1 MKKFKPIKIIAIF
14 CIITISIAIFQKP
27 IIAFATDLYTFT
39 TDEHI
44 GLFYDTNQSWLI
56 SNNFITDALHTI
68 GWAIIKFLKLLV
80 DACETLYKKSV
91 GLLDF
96 TNYQELN
103 DLIDEYKLAYAAIM
117 TLSVLYLGY
126 SMIISHDKKLNVFKS
141 LFLSIFCF
149 SALAGIMVELN
160 TSISTFAAD
169 TVGSGNSSTK
179 VICEQ
184 TYDLLKGIKKKEEKF
199 SIEKNKHLTYC
210 RIKSSQF
217 ELIDINEVMN
227 YGSTQLSEN
236 ASSLLSSKLS
246 RIWSI
251 SGKEKDEFKAQVD
264 YLIEQTEYP
273 DFSLGKFFSFGGS
286 VQDTAD
292 RYAYKEYLSSL
303 KELPAGSSVYMLTAI
318 DSGYELPF
326 NTDTEK
332 NGFMNEFYYRYHVDF
347 FPIIITLI
355 AYIIV
360 YIAMSYK
367 AIRCIYELAI
377 KKILAVLY
385 SADINGTQK
394 TMKILSSIRDGYII
408 IMLSSILIKAFTLM
422 NSYLNNNLS
431 IDNPNIKMLV
441 KCILLIM
448 IALAVVDGPDIIQ
461 QLTGIDAGLSGG
473 VGKMMAA
480 YHMGRGA
487 ARAATAAPR
496 GLARIAGN
504 KLRDH
509 QLANEIEKAHE
520 NKRAIDNASVQDVQ
534 NNKDT
539 PNNEQDDNNLSKRS
553 KDFENGPNQANIDN
567 NGTSQNKDDS
577 QNIGSENGLD
587 NVDDPQNIYS
597 ENGLD
602 NVDDPQNIDSQNQLD
617 NIDDSQNIDSE
628 NGLDSI
634 DEMSQ
639 NSNSENLSP
648 EGLDN
653 RKSSENISGID
664 ESNSNIS
671 GINGSKSN
679 SQLTGKGIEGNVP
692 NKTSPGVSSLEG
704 NSKQT
709 QIPNISEKKD
719 NLNPNIVSKMS
730 DNITESN
737 ISDNLNQS
745 HYNSNKLEGMN
756 NESIPS
762 QRANSN
768 SNLGTSTNINPSP
781 GTYNLNGQTYRNDSP
796 SPSVN
801 KEEDLMRNDNLF
813 NNH

>member
-68 GWAIIKFLKLLV
+68 GWSIIKFLKLLV

-126 SMIISHDKKLNVFKS
+126 SMIISHDRKLNVFKS

-149 SALAGIMVELN
+149 GALAGIMVELN

-169 TVGSGNSSTK
+169 TVGSGNNSTK
-179 VICEQ
+179 VIRQQ
-184 TYDLLKGIKKKEEKF
+184 TYDLLKGIKKNEENF
-199 SIEKNKHLTYC
+199 SIEEADHIKEC
-210 RIKSSQF
+210 RIKASQV

-227 YGSTQLSEN
+227 YGSKQLSEK
-236 ASSLLSSKLS
+236 ASTLLAYRLS
-246 RIWSI
+246 RIWSTSEGDFQSQI
-251 SGKEKDEFKAQVD
+251 DSLIAQAQVED
-264 YLIEQTEYP
+264 LKNVANTSLLNDTSGLAEYI
-273 DFSLGKFFSFGGS
+273 
-286 VQDTAD
+286 
-292 RYAYKEYLSSL
+292 EYLQSL

-332 NGFMNEFYYRYHVDF
+332 NGFMNEFYYRYHVEF

-394 TMKILSSIRDGYII
+394 TMKILSAIRDGYII
-408 IMLSSILIKAFTLM
+408 IMLSSILIKVFVFM

-431 IDNPNIKMLV
+431 IDDPNIKTLV
-441 KCILLIM
+441 KCILLVM

-496 GLARIAGN
+496 GLARLAGN

-509 QLANEIEKAHE
+509 QLANAISKAHE
-520 NKRAIDNASVQDVQ
+520 DKRAIDNASVQDLQ
-534 NNKDT
+534 NSKDI
-539 PNNEQDDNNLSKRS
+539 PNNEQDDNNLSKHS
-553 KDFENGPNQANIDN
+553 KDFENGPNQANIDDSEN
-567 NGTSQNKDDS
+567 TGSAKNIDSENIDDS
-577 QNIGSENGLD
+577 QNIGSENGL
-587 NVDDPQNIYS
+587 
-597 ENGLD
+597 E
-602 NVDDPQNIDSQNQLD
+602 
-617 NIDDSQNIDSE
+617 NIDDSQNIDYE

-639 NSNSENLSP
+639 NPNSENLSP

-671 GINGSKSN
+671 GIDDSKSN
-679 SQLTGKGIEGNVP
+679 SQLTGKGIEGNAP

-704 NSKQT
+704 NSKQN

-719 NLNPNIVSKMS
+719 NLNPNIVSKTS

-756 NESIPS
+756 KESIQS

-781 GTYNLNGQTYRNDSP
+781 GTYNLNGQTYRHDSP

>member
-1 MKKFKPIKIIAIF
+1 MKKFKPIKMIAIF
-14 CIITISIAIFQKP
+14 CIIIISIAIFQKP
-27 IIAFATDLYTFT
+27 IIAFATDLYSFT

-68 GWAIIKFLKLLV
+68 GWSIIKFLKVLV

-96 TNYQELN
+96 TNYQEIN

-126 SMIISHDKKLNVFKS
+126 SMIISHDRKLNVFKS

-149 SALAGIMVELN
+149 GALAGIMVELN
-160 TSISTFAAD
+160 TSISTFAVD
-169 TVGSGNSSTK
+169 TVGSGNNSTK
-179 VICEQ
+179 VIRQQ
-184 TYDLLKGIKKKEEKF
+184 TYDLLKGIKKNEENF
-199 SIEKNKHLTYC
+199 SIEDTEQIKAC
-210 RIKSSQF
+210 RIKASQV

-227 YGSTQLSEN
+227 YSSKQLSEK
-236 ASSLLSSKLS
+236 ASSLLASKLS
-246 RIWSI
+246 RIWSTSEADFESQI
-251 SGKEKDEFKAQVD
+251 DSLIAQAQEEGYENMWTAANSSYRDSSGD
-264 YLIEQTEYP
+264 LIE
-273 DFSLGKFFSFGGS
+273 
-286 VQDTAD
+286 
-292 RYAYKEYLSSL
+292 YLNQL
-303 KELPAGSSVYMLTAI
+303 KQLPAGSTVYMLTPI
-318 DSGYELPF
+318 DPGYTLPF
-326 NTDTEK
+326 DTNTEK
-332 NGFMNEFYYRYHVDF
+332 NGFMNEYYYRYHVEF

-360 YIAMSYK
+360 YITMSYK

-408 IMLSSILIKAFTLM
+408 IMLSSILIKVFTLM
-422 NSYLNNNLS
+422 NSYLDDNLS
-431 IDNPNIKMLV
+431 IDDPNIKTLV
-441 KCILLIM
+441 KCIFLIM

-496 GLARIAGN
+496 GLARLAGN

-509 QLANEIEKAHE
+509 QLANAISKAHE
-520 NKRAIDNASVQDVQ
+520 DKRAIDNASVQDLQ
-534 NNKDT
+534 NNKDI
-539 PNNEQDDNNLSKRS
+539 PNNEQDDNNLSKHS
-553 KDFENGPNQANIDN
+553 KDFENGPNQANIDDSEN
-567 NGTSQNKDDS
+567 TGTAKNIDSENIDDS
-577 QNIGSENGLD
+577 QNIGSENGL
-587 NVDDPQNIYS
+587 
-597 ENGLD
+597 E
-602 NVDDPQNIDSQNQLD
+602 

-628 NGLDSI
+628 NGLDNI

-639 NSNSENLSP
+639 SPNSENLSP

-653 RKSSENISGID
+653 RNSNDNISGID
-664 ESNSNIS
+664 D
-671 GINGSKSN
+671 SKSN
-679 SQLTGKGIEGNVP
+679 QQLNDKGIEGNAP
-692 NKTSPGVSSLEG
+692 IKTSPGVSSLEG

-719 NLNPNIVSKMS
+719 NLNPNIVSKTS

-756 NESIPS
+756 NESIQS

-781 GTYNLNGQTYRNDSP
+781 GTYNLNGQTYRHDSP
-796 SPSVN
+796 SPSVS